1 MRTKLALKNTI
12 ASLILQV
19 ITAIS
24 GLIIP
29 RFFTTQY
36 GSAVNGLVSSI
47 SQFILYMG
55 LVEAGISA
63 AATVSLYK
71 PLVEKRFSEIS
82 EVLSAAKLF
91 YRRSGMMYLILLA
104 GLLIFYPKMVASKTI
119 NIPFIQM
126 MIIVLAANSVIDYFI
141 LGKYRVLLLADQR
154 SYIISI
160 AQVIGVILTTI
171 SSIILIQINANAI
184 IVKAVAAIVYLLRTL
199 YLVWFVNRN
208 YKYLDLSM
216 PPKKE
221 AFSQRKNV
229 LLHQIAGMICNNT
242 DIIVLTIFLG
252 NRGLVLASIYSLYN
266 LVAYAV
272 TNLFESLS
280 LGVRSSFGHLISEKD
295 NKRLNEVY
303 GIFEFTYLILLFA
316 VYTCMGLLLQPFIE
330 LYTKNYS
337 DAELYSSMV
346 YVVLFTLIGLV
357 QNFRIPGSTIHVA
370 AGHFKETQSAAII
383 EATINLVFS
392 LTLVPTFGIAGVL
405 IGTLMSYIY
414 RTSYTIWYTNKYFFK
429 GSLSKTISRACRSLV
444 ISVMIIIPALHLLT
458 SRITTWSDWF
468 VSGIVLFLIAMFFIG
483 GINVLFEFKV
493 AKQLLKRI
501 KR

>member
-71 PLVEKRFSEIS
+71 PLVEQKFSEIN

-91 YRRSGMMYLILLA
+91 YRRSGVMYLILLA
-104 GLLIFYPKMVASKTI
+104 GLLIFYPKVVASETI
-119 NIPFIQM
+119 DIPFIQM

-160 AQVIGVILTTI
+160 AQIIGVILTTI
-171 SSIILIQINANAI
+171 SSIILIQMNANAI
-184 IVKAVAAIVYLLRTL
+184 IVKAVASIVYLLRTIFI
-199 YLVWFVNRN
+199 VWFVKRN

-216 PPKKE
+216 PPRKA
-221 AFSQRKNV
+221 AFSQRRNV

-252 NRGLVLASIYSLYN
+252 SRGLVLASIYTLYN

-280 LGVRSSFGHLISEKD
+280 LGVRSSFGHLMSEKD
-295 NKRLNEVY
+295 NDRLEEVY
-303 GIFEFTYLILLFA
+303 GLFEFTYLILLFV
-316 VYTCMGLLLQPFIE
+316 VYTCMGILLQPFIE
-330 LYTKNYS
+330 LYSKSFS
-337 DAELYSSMV
+337 DAELYSNMV

-383 EATINLVFS
+383 EATINLVLS

-405 IGTLMSYIY
+405 LGTLISYIY

-429 GSLSKTISRACRSLV
+429 GSLKKTILRACRSV
-444 ISVMIIIPALHLLT
+444 SISMMIIIPALHLLT
-458 SRITTWSDWF
+458 PRISTWSNWF
-468 VSGIVLFLIAMFFIG
+468 VSGTGLFLIATLFIG
-483 GINVLFEFKV
+483 GINVLIEPKV
-493 AKQLLKRI
+493 ARHLLQRFKR
-501 KR
+501 